1 MAAGYACTSGAAFAV
16 TAGAKTLL
24 NIIAGATAAPPV
36 LVEFGVST
44 DGVTASAVP
53 MLLELCSS
61 TQAAAGT
68 PGTVGTPTQIRGWAG
83 IGVASGVTISGQY
96 SAEPTVLT
104 PVKQWFVPAF
114 MGLFTIQF
122 PLGREPLGFDTA
134 STAGKGLALRVSA
147 PAAVN
152 VRGYVEWEE

>member
-16 TAGAKTLL
+16 TSGAKTLINL
-24 NIIAGATAAPPV
+24 ISPATAAPPV
-36 LVEFGVST
+36 VTEFGVSF

-53 MLLELCSS
+53 ALVELCYS

-68 PGTVGTPTQIRGWAG
+68 PGTVGTVTQIRGWAG
-83 IGVASGVTISGQY
+83 LGVTAGATVSGQY
-96 SAEPTVLT
+96 TAEPTVLV

-122 PLGREPLGFDTA
+122 PLGREAAGFDTA
-134 STAGKGLALRVSA
+134 ATSGKGIAIRVSA

-152 VRGYVEWEE
+152 VRGYIEWDE